1 MRTIAL
7 ALAVAVMLP
16 AVTAAEIDPR
26 RIAPIDGV
34 RVAIDLKDAP
44 TLGPADAAITI
55 VEFADFSC
63 EYAARGSRVIRRL
76 VGLYPGKIRLA
87 YKHFPLA
94 RRGRVPQAHEAA
106 MAALEQ
112 DKFWEMYAALYRR
125 QHHLEPTDLEQYAA
139 DLDLDLARFRE
150 ALANR
155 HGRQAVLHDMLMGK
169 NMSVVASPTYFIN
182 GRRVIGMLP
191 LDDFRQLIEEELQWL
206 ASGTRRE
213 K

>member
-1 MRTIAL
+1 
-7 ALAVAVMLP
+7 
-16 AVTAAEIDPR
+16 
-26 RIAPIDGV
+26 
-34 RVAIDLKDAP
+34 
-44 TLGPADAAITI
+44 
-55 VEFADFSC
+55 
-63 EYAARGSRVIRRL
+63 
-76 VGLYPGKIRLA
+76 
-87 YKHFPLA
+87 
-94 RRGRVPQAHEAA
+94 
-106 MAALEQ
+106 
-112 DKFWEMYAALYRR
+112 MYAVLYSR